1 MLLVRW
7 THWTGYLTANRDQ
20 DVSDWGGGGG
30 GEGGWWGAGLL
41 FKDMI
46 HLLVSLLTIFLLFC
60 VLYLNCYLKIML
72 FVIPYMYICFL
83 YIYVIYHE
91 VHLK

>member
-20 DVSDWGGGGG
+20 DVSDWGGGG
-30 GEGGWWGAGLL
+30 WAVLL

-60 VLYLNCYLKIML
+60 VLYLNCYLKITALCDSLYVHML
-72 FVIPYMYICFL
+72 FVYLCNISRSALM
-83 YIYVIYHE
+83 
-91 VHLK
+91 